1 MSISICMR
9 LGYTGPDSLAH
20 FLALSLPSSLTLSL
34 FHSLILSYSCSC
46 SHATRASNTRYMR
59 VTRYSHSSHPGHL
72 GLRLFGPCKPQ
83 ACHSAAGPLAGQ
95 IALRSLMPLRP
106 PDRGM
111 MLVGPL
117 MLLVL
122 LRPLKSLTQC
132 YSGHSDH
139 SAHVIGATRATGGP

>member
-83 ACHSAAGPLAGQ
+83 LLDHW
-95 IALRSLMPLRP
+95 
-106 PDRGM
+106 RGR
-111 MLVGPL
+111 LH
-117 MLLVL
+117 
-122 LRPLKSLTQC
+122 
-132 YSGHSDH
+132 SGHSCHLGRRQGHDAGRA
-139 SAHVIGATRATGGP
+139 SDAARVAQATHVTHPVLLWPFRPFSSRYWCY